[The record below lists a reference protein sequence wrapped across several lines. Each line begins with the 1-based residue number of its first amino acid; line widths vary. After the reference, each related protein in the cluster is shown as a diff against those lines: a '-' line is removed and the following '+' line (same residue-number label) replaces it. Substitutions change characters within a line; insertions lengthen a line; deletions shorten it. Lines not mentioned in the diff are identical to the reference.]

1 MNKSFTVGAISM
13 AVVLTVSNY
22 LVLFPLGD
30 WLTYAAFT
38 YPLTFLI
45 TDCVNRVAG
54 AACARR
60 VVMTGFCIGMPLS
73 FITSAGAGEAWTTA
87 LRVAAASGGAFIL
100 AQLLDVVVFDRL
112 RRAVWWMPPLISSA
126 PAAFTDTVLFFS
138 LAFAGTGLPWE
149 TWAAGDFA
157 VKIMMV
163 IFLLLPY
170 RLVTIRLQRA
180 P

>member
-1 MNKSFTVGAISM
+1 M